1 MNFSVD
7 PRLLVDRAPPKTK
20 MESGRRSASGALSFK
35 KGTGSCDG
43 RSAQKPR
50 EGKKP
55 IASANP
61 QKKIRTSD
69 VPVTEKVEILSN
81 LNEKLVASNRFVSRN
96 FRLRCLILCYCG
108 ATLSGALSP
117 KVAKCG

>member
-1 MNFSVD
+1 MMPAGWSKLNFSVD
-7 PRLLVDRAPPKTK
+7 PRPLVDRAPPKTK
-20 MESGRRSASGALSFK
+20 MESGRRSASGALTFK
-35 KGTGSCDG
+35 KGIGSCNEGHG

-69 VPVTEKVEILSN
+69 RPPVTEKVEIISN
-81 LNEKLVASNRFVSRN
+81 LNEKLVARNRFVSRN
-96 FRLRCLILCYCG
+96 FSLRCCMF
-108 ATLSGALSP
+108 
-117 KVAKCG
+117 V